1 MSETVGT
8 ISELSRFPVKSMQG
22 ELLDVAQVTEGGVLG
37 DRAYALV
44 EVDTGKVLS
53 GKTPRL
59 GTQLLGCRAAF
70 VASPRLGDELPPVR
84 ITLPAGKSVT
94 SDSHDGDATLSK
106 FLGREVTLQRAA
118 PDDFTID
125 WYHPDI
131 EDVDPEGR
139 DTVTEMKLGAALFA
153 EAGVPSLIPAGSFL
167 DLFPVSVLTTSTLAQ
182 FQSFRRESRF
192 DERRFR
198 MNVVVETGDDGFVE
212 NGWLGRTLELGGTV
226 RLTVFIP
233 DARCVMTTLAQ
244 DDLPQDNDIL
254 RTLAQHNRHD
264 VGDGRLRPC
273 AGVYAIVE
281 ATGTTQQGDRVAL
294 A

>member
-8 ISELSRFPVKSMQG
+8 ISALSRFPVKSMQG
-22 ELLDVAQVTEGGVLG
+22 EPLTVAQVTEGGVLG

-70 VASPRLGDELPPVR
+70 VASPQLGDELPPVR
-84 ITLPAGKSVT
+84 ITLPDGASVT
-94 SDSHDGDATLSK
+94 SDSRDFDATLSR
-106 FLGREVTLQRAA
+106 FLGREVALRSAA
-118 PDDFTID
+118 PEDFTID
-125 WYHPDI
+125 QYHPDI
-131 EDVDPEGR
+131 KDLDPEGHR
-139 DTVTEMKLGAALFA
+139 DTTTEMKLGAAFFA
-153 EAGVPSLIPAGSFL
+153 EAGMPSPAPAGAFF
-167 DLFPVSVLTTSTLAQ
+167 DLFPVSVLTTSTLATLQ
-182 FQSFRRESRF
+182 GLRPDSRF

-198 MNVVVETGDDGFVE
+198 MNVVVETPGDGFVE
-212 NGWLGRTLELGGTV
+212 NGWPGRTLELGGTV

-233 DARCVMTTLAQ
+233 DPRCVMTTLAQ

-254 RTLAQHNRHD
+254 RTLAQHNRLD
-264 VGDGRLRPC
+264 VGDGLRPC

-281 ATGTTQQGDRVAL
+281 ATGSTQQGDRVAL

>member
-8 ISELSRFPVKSMQG
+8 ISVLSRFPVKSMQG
-22 ELLDVAQVTEGGVLG
+22 ERLTAAQVTEGGVLG
-37 DRAYALV
+37 DRGYALV

-70 VASPRLGDELPPVR
+70 VASPMPGDELPPVH
-84 ITLPAGKSVT
+84 ITLPDGTSVT
-94 SDSHDGDATLSK
+94 SDSRDCDATLSK

-125 WYHPDI
+125 QYHPDI

-139 DTVTEMKLGAALFA
+139 RDTVTETKLGAALFA
-153 EAGVPSLIPAGSFL
+153 QAGIPSPIPAESFL
-167 DLFPVSVLTTSTLAQ
+167 DMFPVSVLTTSTLAQ
-182 FQSFRRESRF
+182 LQSLRLESRF

-198 MNVVVETGDDGFVE
+198 MNVVVETPDDGFVE
-212 NGWLGRTLELGGTV
+212 NGWPGRTLELGGTV
-226 RLTVFIP
+226 RLTVFSP

-254 RTLAQHNRHD
+254 RTLAQHNRLD
-264 VGDGRLRPC
+264 IGDGLRPC
-273 AGVYAIVE
+273 AGVYAVVD
-281 ATGTTQQGDRVAL
+281 ATGITEQGDRVAL